1 MRFEPSNCPSCG
13 QQATGLLETIPGIAL
28 LLFDEDEVAHYAGET
43 DVCWD
48 NQTTVRDR
56 LGHVTLVCADGHQ
69 WPASLPNAIATV
81 PEDSLRSF
89 DLAIDGALLQA
100 QRRRLMEL
108 MDALHRG
115 KQMQLDL
122 DDQNLLEGLINLT
135 DEIADQAADH
145 YGIDSLLSNTK
156 LQSQED
162 NPE

>member
-1 MRFEPSNCPSCG
+1 MRFDPSNCPSCG
-13 QQATGLLETIPGIAL
+13 EQATGLLETIPGIAF
-28 LLFDEDEVAHYAGET
+28 LLFDENGDAQYAGET

-56 LGHVTLVCADGHQ
+56 LGHVMLVCPDEHQ
-69 WPASLPNAIATV
+69 WPASLPDATTAV
-81 PEDSLRSF
+81 PEGSLCSF

-108 MDALHRG
+108 MDALQRG
-115 KQMQLDL
+115 KRMQLDL
-122 DDQNLLEGLINLT
+122 YDQNLLEGLINLT
-135 DEIADQAADH
+135 DEIADQAADR